1 MVRLEH
7 INAENVWD
15 IIDLAVAESQ
25 KEIVAPNTIS
35 IIEAYTSIGTGCT
48 AFPFAIFDDDT
59 PVGFLMLGHN
69 IAALFGCPD
78 IVKNSYLLWRLM
90 IDEKHQKK
98 GYGREATRLAIEF
111 VKTFPCGPAEYLV
124 TSYEPENTVAQRL
137 YQSFGFVET
146 GDVDE
151 EDGELIAAMKL

>member
-1 MVRLEH
+1 MVRLEK
-7 INAENVWD
+7 ISTENVWD
-15 IIDLAVAESQ
+15 IVALNVAESQ
-25 KEIVAPNTIS
+25 KEFVAPNTIS
-35 IIEAYTSIGTGCT
+35 IVEAYISIGTGCT
-48 AFPFAIFDDDT
+48 AFPFAIFDDET

-69 IAALFGCPD
+69 TAALFGCPD

-98 GYGREATRLAIEF
+98 GYGHEATRLAIEF
-111 VKTFPCGPAEYLV
+111 VKTFPCGHAEYLV